1 MLDTRTHAASPVAPP
16 QPPAFPVA
24 LIVWAALGIALNVGV
39 ARFTYGVMLPS
50 LRRDLSLDYL
60 TGGALNAIHLLGYL
74 IGTLVA
80 PTLARRTTMARFS
93 AISYAM
99 VATGALVCALAPQTP
114 LAGPLVLGL
123 GRLIT
128 GLGAGG
134 GIMAVMVIA
143 FAAVAAV
150 RRPLVSAVVWS
161 GMGVATIVSG
171 LAAPFLLASDIG
183 WRTAFA
189 LSGVL
194 ALSIAIAFP
203 PRGSVTD
210 VAQPDPGARTTLG
223 AGELLT
229 ARWFFLL
236 ASYFLFAFGYIAWST
251 FAGAR
256 LAATNAPMA
265 VVQMTWIVFGAAT
278 MAGAALTVPLA
289 NSVSLRHHAL
299 TLSLILAATG
309 ALVSALDAGVA
320 ALTGALLVG
329 LGAGATPTIVTSHAR
344 DRCSAE
350 DYARVFSFAAAALGT
365 GQLLGPVV
373 AGQAADV
380 FGTVAVPVLA
390 AAVYGVS
397 TVLAI
402 CDGRSASRGH

>member
-1 MLDTRTHAASPVAPP
+1 MSDRRPPAGSHAAAPP
-16 QPPAFPVA
+16 PPALPVT

-60 TGGALNAIHLLGYL
+60 TGGALNAVHLLGYL
-74 IGTLVA
+74 IGTLAA
-80 PTLARRTTMARFS
+80 PSLARRTSMARFS
-93 AISYAM
+93 MLSHGV
-99 VATGALVCALAPQTP
+99 VAAGAVICALAPQT
-114 LAGPLVLGL
+114 ATSGPLVLGF
-123 GRLIT
+123 GRLVT

-143 FAAVAAV
+143 FAAVSAG

-161 GMGVATIVSG
+161 GMGVATIISG
-171 LAAPFLLASDIG
+171 LAAPFLLASEAG

-189 LSGVL
+189 LSALL
-194 ALSIAIAFP
+194 ALTIAIVFP
-203 PRGSVTD
+203 PRGAVTD
-210 VAQPDPGARTTLG
+210 MVQPDPGARSTFG
-223 AGELLT
+223 AGELVS

-256 LAATNAPMA
+256 LAATNAPIGI
-265 VVQMTWIVFGAAT
+265 VQWTWIVFGAAT
-278 MAGAALTVPLA
+278 MAGAALTVPLSRSA
-289 NSVSLRHHAL
+289 ALRHHAL
-299 TLSLILAATG
+299 TLSFILAGLG
-309 ALVSALDAGVA
+309 ALISALDAGAA

-344 DRCSAE
+344 DRCNAE
-350 DYARVFSFAAAALGT
+350 DYARVFSLAAAALGT

-373 AGQAADV
+373 AGQFADV
-380 FGTVAVPVLA
+380 FGTVAAPVLA
-390 AAVYGVS
+390 AIVYGAGA
-397 TVLAI
+397 VLAI
-402 CDGRSASRGH
+402 CDGRVASRKV